1 MTAGFKDIIETYKI
15 TLDISIRI
23 GDTITNP
30 SLGCKIYD
38 NGNWGFKENSLTT
51 SLSAIEART
60 KVQSRFND
68 SISLRRSYLILTS

>member
-1 MTAGFKDIIETYKI
+1 MMTAGFKDIIETYKI

-38 NGNWGFKENSLTT
+38 NGNWGFRENSL
-51 SLSAIEART
+51 
-60 KVQSRFND
+60 
-68 SISLRRSYLILTS
+68 YHILVSN